1 MTVFIWFFHALI
13 IIVSLGL
20 PLAMLVASAGA
31 QPCAIICRERRP
43 RHGTSKKKNHKVAD

>member
-1 MTVFIWFFHALI
+1 MTVFIWIFHALI

-31 QPCAIICRERRP
+31 ESAFMSCKEIRSRY
-43 RHGTSKKKNHKVAD
+43 GTPKKKNHKVAD